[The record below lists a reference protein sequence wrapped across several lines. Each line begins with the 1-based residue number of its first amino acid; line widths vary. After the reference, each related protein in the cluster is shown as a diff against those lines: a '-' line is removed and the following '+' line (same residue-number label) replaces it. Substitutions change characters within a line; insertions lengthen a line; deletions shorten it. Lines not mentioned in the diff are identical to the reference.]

1 MIKIFNEKAYID
13 NYIKD
18 GFRNLRKWGF
28 DAKLYVRWLKLPLE
42 DGGRGEEFSKA
53 QCKEELLRKLKK
65 NQFFNLS
72 KSYQYINDL
81 IEQAWKDKTPLLDI
95 KTIPVSY
102 STMNWFKMQG
112 LKKNEIKLLFALY
125 IGYLIKQY
133 KYDKEYCKMFDLFV
147 DREFLRTNSNI
158 AKGYSIRNAIGILA
172 DKGFIYYPGHKITI
186 TFIDRE
192 DFKECENDIS
202 NIYNFSLEELEN
214 IGNTLFTYYDQHK
227 FCLTCGKLIPN
238 HPNKKYCDECYLK
251 RNREKAKQ
259 KYEQQENKNLICEQC
274 GKDFII
280 SANGKRVICEDCQ
293 KEKEKELNR
302 KRVQKYREL
311 NK

>member
-28 DAKLYVRWLKLPLE
+28 DAKLYVRWLKLPME

-102 STMNWFKMQG
+102 ATMNWFKMQG
-112 LKKNEIKLLFALY
+112 LKKNEIKLLFTLY
-125 IGYLIKQY
+125 LGYLIKQH
-133 KYDKEYCKMFDLFV
+133 KYAKEYCKVFDLFI

-158 AKGYSIRNAIGILA
+158 AKGYSIRNAIGVFA
-172 DKGFIYYPGHKITI
+172 DKGLIHYPGHKITL

-202 NIYNFSLEELEN
+202 DIYNFSLEELDN
-214 IGNTLFTYYDQHK
+214 IGNTLFTYYEQHR
-227 FCLTCGKLIPN
+227 FCLACGKLIPE
-238 HPNKKYCDECYLK
+238 HPNKKYCDECYEQ
-251 RNREKAKQ
+251 RNREKAKER
-259 KYEQQENKNLICEQC
+259 YEQQEEKTLICEQC
-274 GKDFII
+274 GKEFTI
-280 SANGKRVICEDCQ
+280 SANGKRKKCEQCYKDFC
-293 KEKEKELNR
+293 KERDRLR
-302 KRVQKYREL
+302 KQSERNALK
-311 NK
+311 